1 MPSYV
6 YYQKK
11 IMPLE
16 EAKMSVMTHCIHYG
30 TAAFEGIRGNWN
42 ASQKQVYLFRLTEH
56 YERLF
61 KGCRILKIDLPYSVE
76 DLNRITVDVAKKCG
90 FKEDIYVRP

>member
-16 EAKMSVMTHCIHYG
+16 DAKMGVMTHCIHYG

-42 ASQKQVYLFRLTEH
+42 AAKKQLFLFRSKEH
-56 YERLF
+56 YERL
-61 KGCRILKIDLPYSVE
+61 
-76 DLNRITVDVAKKCG
+76 
-90 FKEDIYVRP
+90 